1 MKFFIYL
8 YYCLLLFSWSFA
20 NAQQEIKIIGS
31 NNSILG
37 TVDYIQENRFYF
49 SLNDFSDILLKK
61 NFVNTDLQKIVFSI
75 GNNKVKVTGN
85 IPFVIINDKP
95 YQLKNTI
102 IYKKGVFYAPIDDFL
117 ELLNK
122 RIGTQYSINYN
133 SLSIENKLE
142 SKISLTSSVDLNQEK
157 KKWKFDTIIIDPGHG
172 GKDPGAIGYR
182 GTKEKD
188 IALDVSKRLAKKI
201 ERNSKTKVI
210 LTREEDVFVRLQ
222 DRTKFANA
230 NEGDLFISIHTN
242 AAEDRR
248 ASGFET
254 FLIGPNK
261 NEAAIKVAAREN
273 AALELEG
280 FSGKQ
285 LTNEDLIKATIAQSA
300 FAAKSEEFASLV
312 QNEIKKRVQS
322 KDRGVKQ
329 AGFYVLM
336 GASMPNVL
344 IELGFISNPNEE
356 KKLNN
361 SSYRD
366 MLATSIYYA
375 VLEYQK
381 SFND

>member
-1 MKFFIYL
+1 MKLFIYL
-8 YYCLLLFSWSFA
+8 YYFLLLFSWSFA
-20 NAQQEIKIIGS
+20 GAQQEIKIIGP
-31 NNSILG
+31 NSSVLG
-37 TVDYIQENRFYF
+37 TVEYIKEQKYYF
-49 SLNDFSDILLKK
+49 SLNDFSNVLLKK
-61 NFVNTDLQKIVFSI
+61 NFINKDVQKIVFSLRDAKI
-75 GNNKVKVTGN
+75 KVTGN
-85 IPFVIINDKP
+85 ISFIIIDDKT
-95 YQLKNTI
+95 YQLKNSI
-102 IYKKGVFYAPIDDFL
+102 IYKEGIFYAPIDDFL
-117 ELLNK
+117 ELLNQK
-122 RIGTQYSINYN
+122 TGSSYTMDYS
-133 SLSIENKLE
+133 SLSIQNKFL
-142 SKISLTSSVDLNQEK
+142 SQNVLTSSVDLSQEK

-172 GKDPGAIGYR
+172 GKDPGAVGYR

-188 IALDVSKRLAKKI
+188 IVLDVSKRLAKKI

-210 LTREEDVFVRLQ
+210 LTREEDIFLRLQ

-261 NEAAIKVAAREN
+261 NEAAVRVAAREN

-280 FSGKQ
+280 FSGKK

-312 QNEIKKRVQS
+312 QNEIRKRVQS

-356 KKLNN
+356 KKLNS

-375 VLEYQK
+375 VLKYQK
-381 SFND
+381 SFDD